1 MTWGGV
7 PPSGQF
13 ATFNSGG
20 GVGSADYEPANGDVS
35 GLIDNLQVVGI
46 QGRPVSP
53 LSPSIGDA
61 YIWNGLFW
69 IPTPASSGTPSGVAP
84 HNILSAVHLDSVPA
98 SPSDGS
104 LIAGSGS
111 PASWVKFPIGLP
123 HQSLRVDESNKLDWR
138 YDPIQIIIS
147 GSVVN
152 LTQDDHRVVVN
163 KTVGSAT
170 LFNLPPL
177 PYLGQEILIKDGK
190 GDANMNKITV
200 LPPSGLT
207 LDGLNSFVIKQKYQS
222 MHFMY
227 NGSDWNII

>member
-1 MTWGGV
+1 MTWGGI

-20 GVGSADYEPANGDVS
+20 GVGSADYEEANGDVS
-35 GLIDNLQVVGI
+35 GVIDSLKVIGI
-46 QGRPVSP
+46 QGRQVSP

-61 YIWNGLFW
+61 YIWNGSTW
-69 IPTPASSGTPSGVAP
+69 IPTPASSGAPSGVSA
-84 HNILSAVHLDSVPA
+84 HNILSATHLDTVA
-98 SPSDGS
+98 GSPSDGS
-104 LIAGSGS
+104 IIAGSGS

-123 HQSLRVDESNKLDWR
+123 HQSLRVDENNQLDWR
-138 YDPIQIIIS
+138 YDHTQIIAS
-147 GSVVN
+147 GASFS
-152 LTQDDHRVVVN
+152 LTQDDHKIVVN

-170 LFNLPPL
+170 LFNLPTS
-177 PYLGQEILIKDGK
+177 PYLGQEVLIKDGK

-200 LPPSGLT
+200 LPPSGLSI
-207 LDGLNSFVIKQKYQS
+207 DGLSTVIIKQKYQS